1 MYTQL
6 LESLAQKP
14 IPFAQST
21 SKFWDD
27 EHISK
32 YMLAAHL
39 DPDLEAASR
48 QHWFIDASVKWIAS
62 LVHNPSMCSLL
73 DLGCGPGLYAQAFS
87 AFGFRVTGVDY
98 SKRSIDYAR
107 SQVSETGRAIDYHYQ
122 NYLTIEY
129 ANAFDVVT
137 LIYCDFGVLHPQDRA
152 LLLRKI
158 RTALKPGGLLILD
171 GFTQNQYNEISETKT
186 VEYQDSG
193 FWSAQ
198 PYLCIKSSYRYEE
211 CKAYLEQ
218 YLVVTKTQLNCY
230 NIWNQAFDV
239 ASFASQLTEAG
250 FSGCAFYGDVCGAP
264 LTDKSKTFCVV
275 ATA

>member
-6 LESLAQKP
+6 LESFAQKP

-39 DPDLEAASR
+39 DPDFEAASR
-48 QHWFIDASVKWIAS
+48 PHAVIAASAEWIAA
-62 LVHNPSMCSLL
+62 LVQDPSACSLL

-98 SKRSIDYAR
+98 SKRSIEYAR
-107 SQVSETGRAIDYHYQ
+107 SQVSATGRAIDYQYQ

-137 LIYCDFGVLHPQDRA
+137 LIYCDFGVLPPQDRV
-152 LLLRKI
+152 LLLKKI

-171 GFTQNQYNEISETKT
+171 GFTLNQYNEISETKT

-193 FWSAQ
+193 FWSEQ
-198 PYLCIKSSYRYEE
+198 PYLCIKNSYRYEE

-230 NIWNQAFDV
+230 NIWNQAFDMD
-239 ASFASQLTEAG
+239 SFASQLTDAG

>member
-87 AFGFRVTGVDY
+87 SFGFRVTGVDY

-107 SQVSETGRAIDYHYQ
+107 SQASETGRAIDYHYQ

-129 ANAFDVVT
+129 ENAFDVVT
-137 LIYCDFGVLHPQDRA
+137 LIYCDFGVLHPEDRA

-171 GFTQNQYNEISETKT
+171 GFTLNQCNEISETKT

-193 FWSAQ
+193 FWSEQ

-211 CKAYLEQ
+211 CKTYLEQ

-230 NIWNQAFDV
+230 NIWNHVFDA
-239 ASFASQLTEAG
+239 ASFEAELRAAG
-250 FSGCAFYGDVCGAP
+250 FTAVEFYGNVCGEP
-264 LTDKSKTFCVV
+264 LSETSKTICAV